1 MSELRNEIE
10 EEFLGKVPGIDIRTT
25 TKLKSLKPYPITT
38 LAELKEHGWKY
49 VAKVSNIG
57 EKKLISLYSHV
68 GVDVTEDE
76 IKEYKKEV
84 ELERTSPSSSPDS
97 ITSISP
103 SSSGI
108 TEADMP
114 DITKAVSPDITA
126 TTESAKMEAGH
137 GVKVTTNKGAG
148 IFLKFEIT
156 SDLEDFILTLS
167 KEPAEFLKRV
177 QSTILN
183 TSDEIV
189 PTGARAHVKL
199 WINLL
204 EKKVTGRRLSYSIQT
219 MNTPEKFRDVL
230 IPLLSNTITSVEDEL
245 ANNNISIAV
254 NKIIASRESST
265 PAHINPESI
274 VNTIILY
281 KIYIDA
287 AGSNWDETPMEGQL
301 GVVDGKEF
309 FRRMKDSLSGGSPD
323 FEEWTIKRAWS
334 SFQAG
339 HAVLLAGMPG
349 SGKTYFAKAFGQTMT
364 DKVWDTL
371 PFTRINITG
380 GLEPQDILGE
390 WDYQAQILALTVAK
404 LRIGD
409 KKNLTKQEIET
420 LRENIYTVDYFRFG
434 PLALAMIQGV
444 PILIDEVNRG
454 SPDIQ
459 NTLLQAIDENEVV
472 IPSIG
477 RIKASPG
484 FCVICTINEQDVG
497 TTELGQ
503 AFLRRVNYASF
514 DEPKDYTK
522 WVRQEFPGINETL
535 LSQMNK
541 VRLAIKSKATVTGEI
556 PPSSFSAWAR
566 ELINMYGLSATLN
579 RERIVTTLG
588 TMLKNKADI
597 DDVKKNM
604 DAIIREAGILS

>member
-25 TKLKSLKPYPITT
+25 NKLKDLTPFSITT
-38 LAELKEHGWKY
+38 LADLKEHGWKY

-57 EKKLISLYSHV
+57 EKKLIILYSHI
-68 GVDVTEDE
+68 GIDVNEDE
-76 IKEYKKEV
+76 IKEYKKQV
-84 ELERTSPSSSPDS
+84 ELEKSLPSESSPES
-97 ITSISP
+97 YTSIEP
-103 SSSGI
+103 TTPGVTVKDMPEI
-108 TEADMP
+108 TEKVAP
-114 DITKAVSPDITA
+114 TIGFEPGA
-126 TTESAKMEAGH
+126 
-137 GVKVTTNKGAG
+137 KVTTRSGAG
-148 IFLKFEIT
+148 VFLKFEIT
-156 SDLEDFILTLS
+156 SDLEDFILRLN
-167 KEPAEFLKRV
+167 KEPEKFIK
-177 QSTILN
+177 QIENKILN
-183 TSDEIV
+183 TSDAIV
-189 PTGARAHVKL
+189 PTGARAHAKL

-204 EKKVTGRRLSYSIQT
+204 ERKVTGRRLKYSIQT
-219 MNTPEKFRDVL
+219 MNTPEQFREVL
-230 IPLLSNTITSVEDEL
+230 TPLLANIIKEVMNEIHSNRIGDTALKIT
-245 ANNNISIAV
+245 
-254 NKIIASRESST
+254 ESQKTGT
-265 PAHINPESI
+265 PSGILPESI

-287 AGSNWDETPMEGQL
+287 AGSEWDGSIREGQL
-301 GVVDGKEF
+301 GVIDRVEF
-309 FRRMKDSLSGGSPD
+309 LRRMTDPTSGGSVD
-323 FEEWTIKRAWS
+323 FDKMTIERAWS

-409 KKNLTKQEIET
+409 KKHITPQEIEN
-420 LRENIYTVDYFRFG
+420 LRENIYTIDYFRFG
-434 PLALAMIQGV
+434 ELALAMIQGM

-497 TTELGQ
+497 TTELGA

-522 WVRQEFPGINETL
+522 WVKQEFPDIKDSL
-535 LSQMNK
+535 LAQMNK
-541 VRLAIKSKATVTGEI
+541 VRLAIKSKATITGEI

-566 ELINMYGLSATLN
+566 ELINIYGLSATLN

-588 TMLKNKADI
+588 TLLKNKSDI